1 MMLAVNLGPLA
12 LPIGLLLLIGAL
24 LVAGTV
30 GRLAGRGQKTGIG
43 NVLTDML
50 IAAVLAARIVFVAI
64 WFDLY
69 RAAPWS
75 MLDIRD
81 GGFNPWAGVAAGLLV
96 AVWHGWRRAAL
107 RKPLAIGLAAGAL
120 AWGAMY
126 GALVM
131 IDRSTLMPK
140 VALTTLAGEPTDL
153 TQQAAG
159 KPMVVNLW
167 ATWCP
172 PCRREMP
179 VLAAAQKKETEIRFV
194 FADQGENASMV
205 HRYLGET
212 RLDIANVLLDV
223 DGAVGREVGS
233 IGLPTTLF
241 YNAEGRLVDT
251 HVGALSEATLAS
263 KLDRLRPR
271 TSK

>member
-1 MMLAVNLGPLA
+1 MLAVNLGPLA
-12 LPIGLLLLIGAL
+12 MPVGPLLLIGAL
-24 LVAGTV
+24 LVAGAV
-30 GRLAGRGQKTGIG
+30 GRVAGRAQKVGIG
-43 NVLTDML
+43 NVLIDML
-50 IAAVLAARIVFVAI
+50 IGAALAARIVFVI
-64 WFDLY
+64 VWFDIY
-69 RAAPWS
+69 RASPWT

-81 GGFNPWAGVAAGLLV
+81 GGFNPWAGIAAGVLV
-96 AVWHGWRRAAL
+96 AIWHGWRGEAL
-107 RKPLAIGLAAGAL
+107 RKPLTIGLAAGAL
-120 AWGAMY
+120 AWGAMS
-126 GALVM
+126 GAFYLL
-131 IDRSTLMPK
+131 DRSTMMPT

-153 TQQAAG
+153 AKVAAG
-159 KPMVVNLW
+159 KPTVVNLW

-179 VLAAAQKKETEIRFV
+179 VLAAAQRKEAEIRFV
-194 FADQGENASMV
+194 FADQGENASTV

-223 DGAVGREVGS
+223 DGAVAKEVGS

-263 KLDRLRPR
+263 KLERLRPR
-271 TSK
+271 ASK